1 MPLLITIINLKI
13 VNSHDQIYHEEI
25 NVNSVQHP
33 PEIYN
38 TLICP
43 AVFFNVFFNE
53 KSDHDIKLNWRRQ

>member
-1 MPLLITIINLKI
+1 M
-13 VNSHDQIYHEEI
+13 

-33 PEIYN
+33 SQIYN

-43 AVFFNVFFNE
+43 AVFFNE